1 MDKLIEQP
9 SQNKQDANLV
19 KLIKQREKGIVA
31 TSSIGIGGNVVLVA
45 MKAIIGIITGSIA
58 LIVDAVNNLTDALSS
73 IITIIGTKLSNKK
86 PDRKHPY
93 GHGRVEYVTSTIIGA
108 LILFA
113 GGMAIYESIVS
124 IIDHFKNGTM
134 PEFTNIS
141 LIIISVA
148 ILIKL
153 ALGIFYRIRAKQ
165 LNSDVLKASGLDS
178 LFDAILSLGTLIS
191 AIVAL
196 FANTYIEGYVGIAIG
211 LFILKSGF
219 GVVRESISQII
230 GQRIDDETTTKIKHE
245 IAEVQGV
252 DGVYD
257 LILNSY
263 GTNKFIGSVHIGV
276 KNNISAVEIM
286 DLEKKIAGLM
296 YFKHN
301 IIMTVGIYAQDT
313 EDAETQEMLTYL
325 LDAIKDN
332 PNILQIHGFYI
343 NKEINIV
350 SFDIVLSFD
359 EKDPEG
365 AAETIR
371 QTIKVKFPKYNYICN
386 IDYDY

>member
-1 MDKLIEQP
+1 MDEIIEQP
-9 SQNKQDANLV
+9 AQNKQDVNLI

-31 TSSIGIGGNVVLVA
+31 TSSIGIGGNVVLVTI
-45 MKAIIGIITGSIA
+45 KAIIGIITGSIA

-113 GGMAIYESIVS
+113 GGMAIYESIAS

-141 LIIISVA
+141 LIIISIA

-153 ALGIFYRIRAKQ
+153 GLGIFYRIRAKQ
-165 LNSDVLKASGLDS
+165 LKSDVLKASGLDA

-219 GVVRESISQII
+219 GVVKESISQII

-245 IAEVQGV
+245 IAEVDGV

-276 KNNISAVEIM
+276 KNDISAVEIM

-301 IIMTVGIYAQDT
+301 IIMTVGIYAQDI
-313 EDAETQEMLTYL
+313 EDEETQEMLTYL
-325 LDAIKDN
+325 LGAIQEN
-332 PNILQIHGFYI
+332 PNILQVHGFYI
-343 NKEINIV
+343 NREINII

-365 AAETIR
+365 AAENIR
-371 QTIKVKFPKYNYICN
+371 QKIKEQFPKYNYICN

>member
-1 MDKLIEQP
+1 MDEIVEQP
-9 SQNKQDANLV
+9 SQNKQDVNLI

-86 PDRKHPY
+86 PDRTHPY

-124 IIDHFKNGTM
+124 IIDHFQNGTM

-153 ALGIFYRIRAKQ
+153 GLGIFYRIRAKQ
-165 LNSDVLKASGLDS
+165 LKSDVLKASGLDA
-178 LFDAILSLGTLIS
+178 LFDAVLSLGTLIS

-245 IAEVQGV
+245 IAEVDGV

-263 GTNKFIGSVHIGV
+263 GANKFIGSVHIGV
-276 KNNISAVEIM
+276 KNDISAVEIM

-313 EDAETQEMLTYL
+313 EDEETRVMFTYL
-325 LDAIKDN
+325 LDAIKEN
-332 PNILQIHGFYI
+332 PNILQVHGFYI

-365 AAETIR
+365 AAENIR
-371 QTIKVKFPKYNYICN
+371 QKIKEQFPKYNYICN

>member
-1 MDKLIEQP
+1 MDEIFEQP
-9 SQNKQDANLV
+9 SQNKQDINLI

-124 IIDHFKNGTM
+124 IIDHFQNGTM
-134 PEFTNIS
+134 PEFTYIS

-153 ALGIFYRIRAKQ
+153 GLGIFYRIRAKQ
-165 LNSDVLKASGLDS
+165 LKSDVLKASGLDA
-178 LFDAILSLGTLIS
+178 LFDAILSLGTLVS

-196 FANTYIEGYVGIAIG
+196 YGHTYIEGYVGIAIG

-219 GVVRESISQII
+219 GVVKESISQII

-245 IAEVQGV
+245 IAEVEGV

-276 KNNISAVEIM
+276 ENNISAVEIM
-286 DLEKKIAGLM
+286 NLEKKIAGLM

-313 EDAETQEMLTYL
+313 EDEETREMFTYL
-325 LDAIKDN
+325 LDAIKEN
-332 PNILQIHGFYI
+332 PNILQVHGFYI

-365 AAETIR
+365 AAENIR
-371 QTIKVKFPKYNYICN
+371 QKIKEQFPKYNYICN

>member
-1 MDKLIEQP
+1 MEQEI
-9 SQNKQDANLV
+9 SQNKQDINLQ
-19 KLIKQREKGIVA
+19 KLMKQREKGIVA

-45 MKAIIGIITGSIA
+45 IKAIIGILTGSIA
-58 LIVDAVNNLTDALSS
+58 LIIDAVNNLTDALSS

-124 IIDHFKNGTM
+124 IIDHFKIGSM
-134 PEFTNIS
+134 PEFTYIS
-141 LIIISVA
+141 LILIAVGIV
-148 ILIKL
+148 IKL
-153 ALGIFYRIRAKQ
+153 GLGIFYRIQSKK
-165 LNSDVLKASGLDS
+165 LNSDVLKASGLDA
-178 LFDAILSLGTLIS
+178 LFDAVLSFGTLIS

-196 FANTYIEGYVGIAIG
+196 YANTYIEGYVGIIIAA
-211 LFILKSGF
+211 FILKSGL
-219 GVVRESISQII
+219 GVVKESISQII
-230 GQRIDDETTTKIKHE
+230 GQRIDDETTTKIKKE
-245 IAEVQGV
+245 IAEVEGV

-263 GTNKFIGSVHIGV
+263 GANKFIGSVHIGV
-276 KNNISAVEIM
+276 CNNITAVQIM

-313 EDAETQEMLTYL
+313 EDEESQEMFKTL
-325 LDAIKDN
+325 LNIIKDFEH
-332 PNILQIHGFYI
+332 ILQVHGFYI
-343 NKEINIV
+343 NREINIV
-350 SFDIVLSFD
+350 SFDIVLTFED
-359 EKDPEG
+359 KDPEG
-365 AAETIR
+365 TAESVR
-371 QTIKVKFPKYNYICN
+371 QRIKDIYPQYNYICN

>member
-1 MDKLIEQP
+1 MDELIEQP
-9 SQNKQDANLV
+9 SQNQQDVN
-19 KLIKQREKGIVA
+19 LIKLMKKREKGIVA

-153 ALGIFYRIRAKQ
+153 GLGIFYRIRAKQ
-165 LNSDVLKASGLDS
+165 LNSDVLKASGLDA
-178 LFDAILSLGTLIS
+178 LFDAILSLGTLVS

-211 LFILKSGF
+211 LFILRSGF
-219 GVVRESISQII
+219 GVVRDSISQII

-245 IAEVQGV
+245 IAEVPGV

-276 KNNISAVEIM
+276 KNDISAVDIM
-286 DLEKKIAGLM
+286 DLEKKISGLM

-313 EDAETQEMLTYL
+313 EDEETQEMLTYL
-325 LDAIKDN
+325 LGAIKEN
-332 PNILQIHGFYI
+332 PNILQVHGFYI
-343 NKEINIV
+343 NREINIV

-365 AAETIR
+365 AAEAIR
-371 QTIKVKFPKYNYICN
+371 QNIKVQFPKYNYICN